1 MYGEMKRD
9 STING
14 FMLFSPALFEVG
26 FATLAGLPY
35 LKHGFDLF
43 MARKRVLIRPEQAFS
58 GTLTILLPVWN
69 EATVLPQKLDN
80 LRETCQQYKANL
92 VIIDSASTDESV
104 SIVEA
109 WSGKKAFQSYTLI
122 RMDERK
128 GKTAAVKQALNHINN
143 SLQTDLVL
151 MTDADA
157 MFEADTVSKLL
168 QWFSNPSIGCV
179 GASPKRLGQRSEEA
193 EHRTLFSMVRNL
205 ESRRDSTPFLEG
217 SCMIWRR
224 EALDVEALNVH
235 SNADDA
241 QIATNVRINGLRT
254 IQDQDAYFID
264 HAPLERREHSRQKVR
279 RAQGLQRHLLRQR
292 KHWFNRR
299 HGLFASTLRQEA
311 ALHLLTPLLLL
322 GAVVAMLARWASI
335 GFAEIDFSNAT
346 LTTIHVSLFA
356 AEAVA
361 MASWFSV
368 RYGIRFPLLNQFG
381 AILDGNVQ
389 LIRAL
394 WKSARGSSLH
404 MWDQHLDGRN

>member
-1 MYGEMKRD
+1 
-9 STING
+9 
-14 FMLFSPALFEVG
+14 MLFSPALFEIG

-35 LKHGFDLF
+35 LKHGLDLF

-69 EATVLPQKLDN
+69 EASVLPQKLDN
-80 LRETCQQYKANL
+80 LRETCQQYNPNL

-109 WSGKKAFQSYTLI
+109 WSGKKAFQSYTLL

-143 SLQTDLVL
+143 SLQSELVL

-179 GASPKRLGQRSEEA
+179 GASPKRLGQRSEEV
-193 EHRTLFSMVRNL
+193 EHRALFSMVRNL

-217 SCMIWRR
+217 SCMMWRR
-224 EALDVEALNVH
+224 EALNVEALNVH

-241 QIATNVRINGLRT
+241 QIATNVRINGMRT
-254 IQDQDAYFID
+254 IQDQDAYFVD
-264 HAPLERREHSRQKVR
+264 HAPLERKEHSRQKVR

-292 KHWFNRR
+292 KHWFDRR
-299 HGLFASTLRQEA
+299 HGRFASTLRQEA
-311 ALHLLTPLLLL
+311 ALHLLTPLFLL
-322 GAVVAMLARWASI
+322 GAFVAMLARWASM

-346 LTTIHVSLFA
+346 LTTMHVGLFVAETIAIVSWLSL
-356 AEAVA
+356 
-361 MASWFSV
+361 
-368 RYGIRFPLLNQFG
+368 RYGIRIPLLNQFG

-404 MWDQHLDGRN
+404 MWEQHLDGRD